1 MRTPTLW
8 MFATATGSVFLV
20 QAGVNTHLAAYL
32 RDQGLTAAFAGIGIS
47 LNAAFLGLGS
57 LFWGWLTERVAP
69 RYAMAAIAI
78 IVGGSSALF
87 IIAGSTAAVLVYSA
101 LFGFGV
107 GGLLSVPPVAY
118 ADYYG
123 RRSLGTIRGV
133 TEPLTSFGQA
143 IGAVLAG
150 AVFDLTDSYQLA
162 FLTFAIL
169 SGLAMLL
176 VLCARPP
183 RRSEQRAGA

>member
-1 MRTPTLW
+1 M
-8 MFATATGSVFLV
+8 
-20 QAGVNTHLAAYL
+20 
-32 RDQGLTAAFAGIGIS
+32 
-47 LNAAFLGLGS
+47 
-57 LFWGWLTERVAP
+57 TERFAP
-69 RYAMAAIAI
+69 RYVMAAIAV

-87 IIAGSTAAVLVYSA
+87 IIANSTAEILAYST

-118 ADYYG
+118 ANYYG
-123 RRSLGTIRGV
+123 RRSLGAIRGV

-143 IGAVLAG
+143 IGAVLSG
-150 AVFDLTDSYQLA
+150 AVFDLTESYELA

-176 VLCARPP
+176 GALGPAAAPTGANSGLRTPNLPDLCLYA
-183 RRSEQRAGA
+183 ALLA